1 MTFREI
7 VGNELCSS
15 LSRELIFASNTF
27 VTVQLAFHAILEN
40 TGLFGQQADDLEAP
54 PDRTLLVPI
63 G

>member
-1 MTFREI
+1 MSFREI

-15 LSRELIFASNTF
+15 LSRELVFARNAF

-40 TGLFGQQADDLEAP
+40 TGLFGQQTDDLEAP
-54 PDRTLLVPI
+54 PDRNLLVSI

>member
-1 MTFREI
+1 VSFREI

-15 LSRELIFASNTF
+15 LSRELIFARNPF

>member
-1 MTFREI
+1 MSFREI

-15 LSRELIFASNTF
+15 LPRELIFARNAF
-27 VTVQLAFHAILEN
+27 VTVKLAFHAILEN

-54 PDRTLLVPI
+54 ASGTLLVSI